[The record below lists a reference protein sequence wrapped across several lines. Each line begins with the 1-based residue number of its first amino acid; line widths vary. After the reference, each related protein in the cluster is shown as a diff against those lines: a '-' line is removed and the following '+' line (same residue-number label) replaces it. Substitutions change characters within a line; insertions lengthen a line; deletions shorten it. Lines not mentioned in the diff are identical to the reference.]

1 MFVDVD
7 YVELPTLM
15 WELELAAPTAD
26 DLRKAEQAMG
36 EAVPA
41 ERVFVIATQAR
52 RHLIVA
58 GGMWVLEND
67 LGLMETSLDRG
78 PYTGA
83 GRRSG

>member
-1 MFVDVD
+1 VFVDVD